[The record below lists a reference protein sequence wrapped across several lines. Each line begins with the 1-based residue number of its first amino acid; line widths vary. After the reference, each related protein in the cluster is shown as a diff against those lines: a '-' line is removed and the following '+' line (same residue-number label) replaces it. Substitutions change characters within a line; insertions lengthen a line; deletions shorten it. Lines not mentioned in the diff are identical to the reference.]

1 MFKRDVEKKLAK
13 RLGQKNRF
21 IQVLVG
27 PRQVGKT
34 TAIQQVLAE
43 SKMASFYAT
52 ADLPAPPDAVWIETQ
67 WDEARKRASG
77 GKPVILVLDEVQK
90 INRWSEVVKRQWDT
104 DRRDGKDI
112 RVVVLGSSSLLV
124 QKGLTE
130 SLAGRFELLHAFH
143 WSFSECAACFGWDLD
158 RYLYFGGY
166 PGAAPL
172 AGEED
177 RWSAYIRDA
186 LIESAISKDV
196 LLLNL
201 VEKPALMRNLFVLA
215 CECGGQI
222 LSYQKMLGQLH
233 DAGNTTTLAHYKRL
247 LEAAYLIRGLEK
259 FSGSRIRI
267 RGSSPKW
274 IPLNTAFVT
283 ALWRRKFSEV
293 RKDPALWGRLVETS
307 VGAHLAGGALE
318 HGLELFY
325 WREGNAEVDFV
336 LKKGSSLV
344 AIEVKSGLR
353 KPVQSGF
360 EAFRKK
366 YKSARFVAVGP
377 DGTAL
382 EKFLSSEVL
391 ELFS

>member
-1 MFKRDVEKKLAK
+1 MFKRDVEKKLAE
-13 RLGQKNRF
+13 RLRQKNRF
-21 IQVLVG
+21 IQVLIG

-34 TAIQQVLAE
+34 TAIQQVLDE
-43 SKMASFYAT
+43 LKMPNRYAT
-52 ADLPAPPDAVWIETQ
+52 ADLPAPPDAGWIETQ
-67 WDEARKRASG
+67 WNEARKQTAQK
-77 GKPVILVLDEVQK
+77 KPVILVLDEVQK
-90 INRWSEVVKRQWDT
+90 INRWSEVVKREWDK
-104 DRRDGKDI
+104 DRRVGSDI

-143 WSFSECAACFGWDLD
+143 WSFSECAGCFGWDLD

-172 AGEED
+172 ADEED
-177 RWSAYIRDA
+177 RWSAYVRDS

-215 CECGGQI
+215 CEYGGQI
-222 LSYQKMLGQLH
+222 LSYQKMLGQLR

-247 LEAAYLIRGLEK
+247 LEAAYLVSGLEK

-274 IPLNTAFVT
+274 LPLNTALVT
-283 ALWRRKFSEV
+283 ALGRRNFSET
-293 RKDPALWGRLVETS
+293 RKDTAHWGRLVEVA
-307 VGAHLAGGALE
+307 VGAHLYGEAFQ

-325 WREGNAEVDFV
+325 WREGNAEVDYV
-336 LKKGSSLV
+336 LKKGRDLV

-360 EAFRKK
+360 EVFKKK
-366 YKSARFVAVGP
+366 YKSAQFVTVGSGGIP
-377 DGTAL
+377 L
-382 EKFLSSEVL
+382 EKFLASNTL
-391 ELFS
+391 NLF